1 MTLGVGLPGSPRL
14 LLLLLS
20 SHSLYY
26 LPDQVPCLPLHPDGV
41 GLVRIVEF
49 EHVLNTSDLAQ
60 GTCQHLCRTLLLLAL
75 LLLLTLGLL
84 LIALRHL
91 DLLATRSSASSGSTP
106 SSSCNPTSIPR
117 TRRNQTRWYLR
128 GSQNKFICAAGGA

>member
-1 MTLGVGLPGSPRL
+1 MTLGVGLPGSPRLL

-41 GLVRIVEF
+41 GLVRVVEF

-60 GTCQHLCRTLLLLAL
+60 GTCKHLCRTLLLLAL
-75 LLLLTLGLL
+75 LL
-84 LIALRHL
+84 IALRHL
-91 DLLATRSSASSGSTP
+91 VLLTTLVCSIRKNSTLYRQLHVYTP
-106 SSSCNPTSIPR
+106 FTSKSDTGLPQR
-117 TRRNQTRWYLR
+117 FAGQVYLR
-128 GSQNKFICAAGGA
+128 RKRGTTGV